1 MITPCSTADQ
11 VVICFSDWQTVSADA
26 SLRKCFPPGCGP
38 QFRDFLESGVCLY
51 DCESTLPHEGKA
63 HDSEKPASV
72 TAKTQQ
78 HKMLAQSAFP
88 RNAGRCRPVVTSWC
102 GAESD

>member
-1 MITPCSTADQ
+1 MLYSGPGGDLLLGLADGERG
-11 VVICFSDWQTVSADA
+11 CELTEM
-26 SLRKCFPPGCGP
+26 CFPPGCGP
-38 QFRDFLESGVCLY
+38 QSRDSLESGVCLY

-72 TAKTQQ
+72 TSKAQQ